1 MFRILFIH
9 LIMLTIYFGQ
19 HSYQIQDQWEDLTP
33 DQFIH
38 LVDLLTSFTNGDL
51 TTDMV
56 RTLFFLKVAG
66 IKPRRIRSKEKEEL
80 YSENVFRISR
90 RLNFMFRVV
99 YENEKAIQSMNPE
112 VRHELLRWLPE
123 EIEGDIPELRIARK
137 LKKHIEIDCIFAKN
151 LVPEIRMRRAI
162 YPGFRMNRIGEV
174 LNTDLPAGDFIDATT
189 LHDQYMKSGS
199 EEILNQM
206 VSLLYKLPEGVAA
219 SIPAGTRAAIL
230 FNFRAILLFLTH
242 QTQYGI
248 LWKAG
253 KTNQD
258 EKISIGFVDSLY
270 SLAKA
275 GYGDTTRLK
284 TISVVEFL
292 DLLLK
297 EVIDTVKTLKDA
309 KMDLTKIAEVTKLSL
324 NQIQSIL

>member
-1 MFRILFIH
+1 
-9 LIMLTIYFGQ
+9 
-19 HSYQIQDQWEDLTP
+19 
-33 DQFIH
+33 
-38 LVDLLTSFTNGDL
+38 
-51 TTDMV
+51 
-56 RTLFFLKVAG
+56 
-66 IKPRRIRSKEKEEL
+66 
-80 YSENVFRISR
+80 
-90 RLNFMFRVV
+90 
-99 YENEKAIQSMNPE
+99 
-112 VRHELLRWLPE
+112 
-123 EIEGDIPELRIARK
+123 
-137 LKKHIEIDCIFAKN
+137 
-151 LVPEIRMRRAI
+151 MRRAI